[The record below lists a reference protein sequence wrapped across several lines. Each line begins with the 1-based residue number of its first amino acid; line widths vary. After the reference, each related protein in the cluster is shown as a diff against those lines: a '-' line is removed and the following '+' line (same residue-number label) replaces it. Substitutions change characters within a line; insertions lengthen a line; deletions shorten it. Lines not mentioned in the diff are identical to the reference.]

1 MSELYQIEG
10 DTYTLAQIEKIAI
23 KAIKEMNEIKVAMR
37 DLEDEYA
44 DGLISEHAY
53 TVRKAELQKIGE
65 GK

>member
-1 MSELYQIEG
+1 MSELEV
-10 DTYTLAQIEKIAI
+10 AI
-23 KAIKEMNEIKVAMR
+23 R

-53 TVRKAELQKIGE
+53 TVRKAELRKIGG